1 MKKRQKTIT
10 YGFYKSPFGEM
21 VLGRTDLGLCWL
33 GFMVNG
39 YKGNG
44 LERMFTHFDG
54 AVFLHDDTGVQGLG
68 DSIMQAWEQGRE
80 EDIALDLHGTDFQKS
95 VWKALLKIRK
105 GKRCAYDDVANGIG
119 MPRAARAVGGA
130 VGSNPVSLIVPCH
143 RVVQKSGAIGNY
155 GWGVE
160 LKEKILAREAA

>member
-1 MKKRQKTIT
+1 MKKMHAKIT
-10 YGFYKSPFGEM
+10 YGFYHSSIGEM
-21 VLGRTDLGLCWL
+21 VLGQTDKGLCWL

-44 LERMFTHFDG
+44 LERLFVHFDG
-54 AVFLHDDTGVQGLG
+54 AVFVHDDTTVQVLG
-68 DSIMQAWEQGRE
+68 EKIMTAWEQGRE
-80 EDIALDLHGTDFQKS
+80 EDIPLDLHGTEFQKT
-95 VWKALLKIRK
+95 VWEALLKIPK
-105 GKRCAYDDVANGIG
+105 GKRCAYDDVAGGIG

-155 GWGVE
+155 GWGVD
-160 LKEKILAREAA
+160 LKERILARVAA